1 MVSVYL
7 LNLTRVI
14 NSINEVKKVL
24 LENTNQKKT
33 KYI

>member
-7 LNLTRVI
+7 LNLPRVI